1 MPNYRQHQDASRI
14 PRNTTD
20 RVIAFSTLA
29 EKANWLDAAAS
40 LDSMRTGIQDVAR
53 RFVAE
58 KDPELRTRNI
68 HRFVRDR
75 IHYEQDYRVSQ
86 GQPGEEFADSET
98 VLKRGYDDCD
108 GKARLFVALM
118 RAAEVVRPLGTAAR
132 IRAVFRKHPLDFVHV
147 QAEVMFHGSKRVTTA
162 DPDGWVLAE
171 LILKGC
177 ELGQN
182 PDDCPR
188 GPRGERILA

>member
-1 MPNYRQHQDASRI
+1 MPDYRNHQDASRI
-14 PRNTTD
+14 PRNVTD
-20 RVIAFSTLA
+20 RVIAFKTLE

-40 LDSMRTGIQDVAR
+40 LDTLRRGIQDVAR
-53 RFVAE
+53 RFTRE
-58 KDPELRTRNI
+58 KDPELRTRQI

-75 IHYEQDYRVSQ
+75 IHYEHDYRVST

-98 VLKRGYDDCD
+98 ILRRGYDDCD

-118 RAAEVVRPLGTAAR
+118 RAAEIVAPLQTEAR
-132 IRAVFRKHPLDFVHV
+132 IRAVFTKHPLAFVHV
-147 QAEVMFHGSKRVTTA
+147 QAEVRFPGSLRVQNAT
-162 DPDGWVLAE
+162 PDGWVLAE
-171 LILKGC
+171 MILKGC

-182 PDDCPR
+182 PDDVPR